1 MPKLTFFPLGNAD
14 CCRIELRDGQQ
25 LLFDFAA
32 TRDPADSD
40 DRRSDLP
47 RELRS
52 DLRRAS
58 RNHYEVV
65 AFTHL
70 DSDHY
75 LGAADFFFL
84 EHASKYQSQDRVRIN
99 TLWVPAAVIVEEDL
113 DEEEARIIQREARFR
128 LKAGKGIRVFSR
140 PEALKDWLAS
150 QGLTVGGR
158 AHLITDAGQLVP
170 GFPPETTGVEFFVHS
185 PFASRLDDGTLVD
198 RNRDSIVVQAS
209 FLDGSLPTKVILGSD
224 VDHEALSEIVS
235 ITGRKENQARLE
247 WDVFK
252 IPHHCSYLSLGPE
265 KGTNKTKP
273 VPEVKWLFEKQGR
286 KGGIAV
292 STSKPIPTGDE
303 VQPPHRQAAAYYREV
318 ARVLAGEFIVT
329 MEHPSISRPDRLE
342 VSISSSGATV
352 RKRPKPTYTIAT
364 TSRPPRAG

>member
-32 TRDPADSD
+32 TRDPTDSN

-75 LGAADFFFL
+75 LGATDFFYL
-84 EHASKYQSQDRVRIN
+84 EHASKYQGQDRVRIN
-99 TLWVPAAVIVEEDL
+99 TLWVPAAVIIEEDL
-113 DEEEARIIQREARFR
+113 DEDEARIIQSEARFR

-150 QGLTVGGR
+150 QGLTVGDR

-170 GFPPETTGVEFFVHS
+170 EFPSETSGVEFFVHS

-209 FLDGSLPTKVILGSD
+209 FLEGGTRTKLILGSD

-235 ITGRKENQARLE
+235 ITRWKGNPARLE

-265 KGTNKTKP
+265 KGTSKTEP
-273 VPEVKWLFEKQGR
+273 VSEVKWLYEKQGQQ
-286 KGGIAV
+286 GGIAV
-292 STSKPIPTGDE
+292 STSKPIPPGDE
-303 VQPPHRQAAAYYREV
+303 IQPPHRQAAAYYQEV
-318 ARVLAGEFIVT
+318 VSVLAGEFIVT
-329 MEHPSISRPDRLE
+329 MEHPSPSRPDRLE
-342 VSISSSGATV
+342 VSISSTGATV
-352 RKRPKPTYTIAT
+352 HKRSRPTYTIAT